1 MPIRAE
7 IVSRYNEVMK
17 LNQTSVANTATTAQL
32 PNLFHTHKIRYLS
45 SNEVLKYREK
55 VLKYKY
61 IRELLVCSVTG
72 THRHHNCTM

>member
-1 MPIRAE
+1 
-7 IVSRYNEVMK
+7 
-17 LNQTSVANTATTAQL
+17 
-32 PNLFHTHKIRYLS
+32 LS

-72 THRHHNCTM
+72 TMDHSQSPSSSHDSVSREVLVCSVTGTHRHHNCTM